1 MKRSVFFSYDHENAA
16 IVRRFAQQVSLSG
29 VELWIDEKK
38 LGPGDHYT
46 TRIFDGIYQA
56 DAYVIFISRQ
66 SVQSAWVG
74 AELDFAMKRKI
85 EGGRLQIIP
94 VRLDDAEMPVVLSGL
109 EYLDARAGVEDTAA
123 RLSARLGAGR
133 ENAEGCLAVVSV
145 GFAMTDRTDVEI
157 GPFNEEVSAADLA
170 ENRERLLQ
178 SMRKSAYGI
187 LMNFVS
193 IEDFDFGSEVPWFKN
208 GIYTED
214 VRKVAGSTAG
224 SLREQVCI
232 ETTVFHPSEEKLDRL
247 LRDRLEILDI
257 NEITFGFTVPLQPGE
272 TMSMVEK
279 KAFRKIQEQYVIL
292 SYDTVEGAKI
302 ELFRDFYLSLRITGD
317 VIRLKLSAK
326 YDFQFAKHMKE
337 FSAAEFL
344 RQLLA

>member
-123 RLSARLGAGR
+123 RLSARLGAGQ
-133 ENAEGCLAVVSV
+133 ENAEGRLAVVSV

-247 LRDRLEILDI
+247 LRDRRDHEHGG
-257 NEITFGFTVPLQPGE
+257 EKSVPQNSGAVCHPVLRHGGRGKDRAVPGLLPFAAHHRRCDPAE
-272 TMSMVEK
+272 AE
-279 KAFRKIQEQYVIL
+279 RQ
-292 SYDTVEGAKI
+292 
-302 ELFRDFYLSLRITGD
+302 
-317 VIRLKLSAK
+317 IRLPVCQAHEGV
-326 YDFQFAKHMKE
+326 FGGGV
-337 FSAAEFL
+337 SAAAAGVTDL
-344 RQLLA
+344 PRQ